1 MNKLLVFAIACIS
14 PFLVEASQDSL
25 MLSKIYNESF
35 YNGEAYS
42 NLRILTKDIGHRIAG
57 SDRAKRQCN
66 GLRR

>member
-14 PFLVEASQDSL
+14 PFLVEASQ
-25 MLSKIYNESF
+25 